1 MKLYGG
7 FMIRVSL
14 KTKLIRAIKNVAF
27 ASVAFFI
34 IGALLKSDGPK
45 LDLSK
50 IYELVKDTLA
60 FFSAFLGPVFAYV
73 LFNDWR
79 GEHIEKKLEADS
91 ESIFKAIQEI
101 YLKLYEVRMS
111 ICTKATLEETEG
123 LRVNMS
129 MELLTVDMMR
139 VRNYIKL
146 LKEENDSALSFI
158 QQSNEIVD
166 SLYKVNNDFYDIQHA
181 FSINQK
187 HNKNYDFLSPINE
200 TTNELAKNEVKIDSL
215 NEVCRNL
222 QVKKD

>member
-1 MKLYGG
+1 
-7 FMIRVSL
+7 MIRVSL

-27 ASVAFFI
+27 ASVAFFV

-50 IYELVKDTLA
+50 IYELVKDTVA

-146 LKEENDSALSFI
+146 LKEENDCALNFI
-158 QQSNEIVD
+158 QQANDIVD
-166 SLYKVNNDFYDIQHA
+166 SLNKVNNEFYDIQGA
-181 FSINQK
+181 FTMNHKSK
-187 HNKNYDFLSPINE
+187 REYEFLSPIFEN
-200 TTNELAKNEVKIDSL
+200 TKELTKNASKIDQL
-215 NEVCRNL
+215 NDVCKEL
-222 QVKKD
+222 QVKNA

>member
-1 MKLYGG
+1 
-7 FMIRVSL
+7 MIRVSL
-14 KTKLIRAIKNVAF
+14 KTKLIKAIRNVAF
-27 ASVAFFI
+27 ASLAFLI
-34 IGALLKSDGPK
+34 IGALLISDGPK

-50 IYELVKDTLA
+50 IYELVKDSLA
-60 FFSAFLGPVFAYV
+60 FFSSFLGPVFAYV

-111 ICTKATLEETEG
+111 ICTKASLEETEG

-129 MELLTVDMMR
+129 MDLLTVDIMR

-146 LKEENDSALSFI
+146 LKEENDYALSFI
-158 QQSNEIVD
+158 QQSNDIVD
-166 SLYKVNNDFYDIQHA
+166 SLYKVNNDFYDIQQE
-181 FSINQK
+181 FSIN
-187 HNKNYDFLSPINE
+187 HVRNRLYDFLSPINK
-200 TTNELAKNEVKIDSL
+200 TTNELTKNEVKIDSL

-222 QVKKD
+222 QVKKS